1 MKISLILP
9 VYNGERFLERAIE
22 SVLNQSYTNFELI
35 VVNDG
40 STDASLSICQQF
52 EQIDNRIKV
61 IDKANGG
68 VSSARNVGVSHASG
82 MFSIHLDADDWIES
96 HMLETMIE
104 KIGENDVL
112 ITDFYYDDSYG
123 KARHSIQRPS
133 SLQTGGLIEDIMLR
147 KLHGSMCNKLI
158 RHSIYNTYKIR
169 FPEQLGYCED
179 QITLIRILNNT
190 NKIVYHNEA
199 FYHYCLNSESATG
212 TLNYNY
218 FKKTILYFDY
228 IEKNQ
233 DLSIEN
239 RLLIENKLLTKADM
253 MYSKI
258 YSSNEIIAWEASINK
273 YLLRSSLTFF
283 TKLRLLLH
291 FFNLGRIAKYTY

>member
-9 VYNGERFLERAIE
+9 VYNGEKFLRRAVE
-22 SVLNQSYTNFELI
+22 SVLNQSYINFELI
-35 VVNDG
+35 LVNDG
-40 STDASLSICQQF
+40 STDATLSICQKF
-52 EQIDNRIKV
+52 EQADSRIKV

-68 VSSARNVGVSHASG
+68 VSSARNVGISHASG
-82 MFSIHLDADDWIES
+82 MFSIHLDADDWIDS
-96 HMLETMIE
+96 NMLETMIE
-104 KIGENDVL
+104 KIGDNDVL
-112 ITDFYYDDSYG
+112 ITDFYYEDSYG
-123 KARHSIQRPS
+123 KSRHSVQRPS
-133 SLQTGGLIEDIMLR
+133 SLQTSGLIKDIMLR

-179 QITLIRILNNT
+179 QITIIRILNST

-199 FYHYCLNSESATG
+199 FYHYYVNSESATG

-228 IEKNQ
+228 IEKNK
-233 DLSIEN
+233 DLNIE
-239 RLLIENKLLTKADM
+239 RGLLIENKLRTKADM

-258 YSSNEIIAWEASINK
+258 YSSNEIIAWESSINK
-273 YLLRSSLTFF
+273 YLLPSSLTFF

-291 FFNLGRIAKYTY
+291 FLYLGRIAKYTY